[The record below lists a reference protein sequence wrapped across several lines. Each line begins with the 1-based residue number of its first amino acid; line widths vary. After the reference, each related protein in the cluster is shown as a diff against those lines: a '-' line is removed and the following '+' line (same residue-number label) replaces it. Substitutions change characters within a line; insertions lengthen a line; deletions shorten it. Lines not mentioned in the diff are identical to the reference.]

1 MFYENILYE
10 KKEGLGYVTVNRPKV
25 LNALNSRT
33 VAELTQVFTE
43 IKDDS
48 EVRVVI
54 LTGSGDKGFI
64 AGADISEIHEFALQ
78 GPIKGRELFSLP
90 GQRLLDLIEN
100 LGKPVIAAV
109 NGYALGGGCE
119 IIEAV
124 TLAVASEKAR
134 MGQPEINLGF
144 NPCWGGTQ
152 RLTRLVGRKKAMEMV
167 LTGDMINAQEALQAG
182 LVNMVVPQE
191 QLMQAVEEL
200 ARKIAKKSAVAVNL
214 CLEAVNHGLG
224 LPLDE
229 ALNLES
235 NIFAKACATEDIK
248 EGTTAFIEKRDAVF
262 KDA

>member
-1 MFYENILYE
+1 MGYENILYE
-10 KKEGLGYVTVNRPKV
+10 KKEGIGYVTVNRPKV
-25 LNALNSRT
+25 LNALNSAT
-33 VAELTQVFTE
+33 VIELTQVFTE
-43 IKDDS
+43 ISEDP

-54 LTGSGDKGFI
+54 ITGSGDKGFI
-64 AGADISEIHEFALQ
+64 AGADINEIHDFALQ

-90 GQRLLDLIEN
+90 GLRLLDLIEN
-100 LGKPVIAAV
+100 MGKPVIAAV

-119 IIEAV
+119 IIEAA

-167 LTGDMINAQEALQAG
+167 LTGDMIDAQEALRVG
-182 LVNMVVPQE
+182 LVNMVVPPE
-191 QLMQAVEEL
+191 QVMETAEGL
-200 ARKIAKKSAVAVNL
+200 ARKIAGKSRAAVQL
-214 CLEAVNHGLG
+214 CMEAVNRGLD

-235 NIFAKACATEDIK
+235 NIFAKACGTEDIR
-248 EGTTAFIEKRDAVF
+248 EGTKAFIEKRDPEF
-262 KDA
+262 KDG

>member
-1 MFYENILYE
+1 MVYDNILYE
-10 KKEGLGYVTVNRPKV
+10 KKEGIGYVMVNRPKV

-43 IKDDS
+43 IKDDP

-54 LTGSGDKGFI
+54 LTGSGDKSFI
-64 AGADISEIHEFALQ
+64 AGADINEIHQFVLQ
-78 GPIKGRELFSLP
+78 GPVKGKELFSLP
-90 GQRLLDLIEN
+90 GQHLLDCIEN

-109 NGYALGGGCE
+109 NGFALGGGCE

-124 TLAVASEKAR
+124 TLAVASETAR

-182 LVNMVVPQE
+182 LINRVVPQE
-191 QLMQAVEEL
+191 QLMPAVEEL
-200 ARKIAKKSAVAVNL
+200 ARKIAKKSAVTVTF
-214 CLEAVNHGLG
+214 CLEAVNHGLD

-229 ALNLES
+229 ALKLES
-235 NIFAKACATEDIK
+235 NIFAKACATQDIK
-248 EGTTAFIEKRDAVF
+248 EGIKAFIEKRNAVF
-262 KDA
+262 KDR

>member
-1 MFYENILYE
+1 MAYENILYE
-10 KKEGLGYVTVNRPKV
+10 KREGVGYVTVNRPKV
-25 LNALNSRT
+25 LNALNSAT
-33 VAELTQVFTE
+33 VKELTHVFTE
-43 IKDDS
+43 IKDDPD
-48 EVRVVI
+48 VRVVVM
-54 LTGSGDKGFI
+54 TGSGDKGFV
-64 AGADISEIHEFALQ
+64 AGADINEIHEFALL

-90 GQRLLDLIEN
+90 GHRLLGLMEN

-119 IIEAV
+119 IIEAA
-124 TLAVASEKAR
+124 TLAVASDKAR

-167 LTGDMINAQEALQAG
+167 LTGDMIDAHEALRVG
-182 LVNMVVPQE
+182 LVNMVVPHE
-191 QLMQAVEEL
+191 KLMETAEEL
-200 ARKIAKKSAVAVNL
+200 ARKIAGKSAIAVQL
-214 CLEAVNHGLG
+214 CMEAVNHGLD

-248 EGTTAFIEKRDAVF
+248 EGTKAFLEKRKAVF
-262 KDA
+262 RDR

>member
-1 MFYENILYE
+1 MSYENILYE
-10 KKEGLGYVTVNRPKV
+10 KKEGIGYVTVNRPKV
-25 LNALNSRT
+25 LNALNSQT

-43 IKDDS
+43 IKDDQ

-54 LTGSGDKGFI
+54 LTGSGDKGFV
-64 AGADISEIHEFALQ
+64 AGADINEIHEFALQ
-78 GPIKGRELFSLP
+78 GPIRGRELFSLS
-90 GQRLLDLIEN
+90 GQRFLDLMEN

-119 IIEAV
+119 IIEAA

-167 LTGDMINAQEALQAG
+167 LTGDMIDAQEALRVG
-182 LVNMVVPQE
+182 LVNRVVPPE
-191 QLMQAVEEL
+191 QLMETVEEL
-200 ARKIAKKSAVAVNL
+200 ARNLAGKSTAAVQL
-214 CLEAVNHGLG
+214 CMEAVNHGLD

-229 ALNLES
+229 AMNLES
-235 NIFAKACATEDIK
+235 NIFAKACGTEDIK
-248 EGTTAFIEKRDAVF
+248 EGTKAFIEKRDAQF
-262 KDA
+262 KDK